1 MSWPSN
7 ARKWSLAEI
16 HEDAQHAK
24 ELFRKRRLG
33 EPMADYL
40 EAFAALERANKKLT
54 AKLPELLSDPVDP
67 VLVASFVKDDDLLMA
82 LRYLG
87 APPIS
92 ADDLETLSGANLAW
106 TQIQASP
113 QKAASIRDVIL
124 AILDPTRYPWVKK
137 KRKPTKIEIEKA
149 VLAATVTASSQRVQ
163 TKRRSDERIELQGAV
178 TSLLVK
184 LGFEKISTPRTGIK
198 NLRANAPKAGEFMT
212 ETLIGEHNADVVIG
226 LHDERILALEC
237 KASNSEINSRKR
249 INKEVAQDARDW
261 VARFGSDNLI
271 PAAAI
276 QGVFKPRYIEQ
287 AQETP
292 VVFFWGHRLSDL
304 SDLIAT
310 VKS

>member
-1 MSWPSN
+1 MSWPSK
-7 ARKWSLAEI
+7 ARKWSLA
-16 HEDAQHAK
+16 DAERAK
-24 ELFRKRRLG
+24 ELFRQRRLA

-40 EAFAALERANKKLT
+40 EAFAVLERANKKLT
-54 AKLPELLSDPVDP
+54 AKLPQLVSDPVDP
-67 VLVASFVKDDDLLMA
+67 ELVASLVREQDLLMA

-92 ADDLETLSGANLAW
+92 ADDLRTLSGTNLAW
-106 TQIQASP
+106 TQIQANP
-113 QKAASIRDVIL
+113 EKASSIRDVIL
-124 AILDPTRYPWVKK
+124 AILDPMRYPWVKE
-137 KRKPTKIEIEKA
+137 KREPTKIEIDRA
-149 VLAATVTASSQRVQ
+149 ILAATVAASSQRVQ

-178 TSLLVK
+178 SSLLLE
-184 LGFEKISTPRTGIK
+184 LGFEKKPTPRAGVK
-198 NLRANAPKAGEFMT
+198 NLRTNAPKAGEFIT
-212 ETLIGEHNADVVIG
+212 ETLVGEHNADVVIG
-226 LHDERILALEC
+226 LHDDRILALEC

-304 SDLIAT
+304 SDLIAV